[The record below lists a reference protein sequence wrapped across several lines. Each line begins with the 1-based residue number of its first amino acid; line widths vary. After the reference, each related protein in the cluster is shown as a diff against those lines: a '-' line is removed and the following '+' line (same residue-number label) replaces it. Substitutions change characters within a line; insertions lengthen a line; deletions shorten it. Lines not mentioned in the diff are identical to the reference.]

1 MPSQGQSPAP
11 QTTMD
16 TSALLAELG
25 EIAATMPPPLSGD
38 QDHAAEA
45 QHKWRPPP
53 PPSPLRGSLGQ
64 VDVDEP
70 GVSV

>member
-1 MPSQGQSPAP
+1 MNSSG
-11 QTTMD
+11 
-16 TSALLAELG
+16 LLAELG
-25 EIAATMPPPLSGD
+25 EIAATMPAPPVAGVR
-38 QDHAAEA
+38 DHAAE
-45 QHKWRPPP
+45 HKQRPPP